1 MSVRSCIT
9 LKLQLQY
16 QEAFTRRTTKQC
28 KLAVL
33 LTDLASLDEWKLPVP
48 LNLPSETSTS
58 GRHDPVTSLTY
69 ITYMY
74 YQSVK
79 EVRQRLLTA
88 VSQIIRHSET
98 LYDVTDCVAVSTNH
112 VLQLAYATTQN
123 LFEDKPRQLRS
134 SNNILGRASIIS
146 MLPKANR
153 PTSWQD
159 AFIRCPSAYLLILTP
174 LDYAMST
181 ERLPPLP
188 EIVRDLILN
197 DINIELEPEK
207 DPTPQRV
214 QFNCNSSPDAF
225 SQYPTTPSL
234 MLDEPL
240 QHNRVAKQTDYD
252 NTAPNLDLM
261 DFADFQSV
269 TKWKVMYW
277 QFRRNPL
284 EHPSFD
290 ICAVTLPQSIK
301 AIDSLLF
308 DTFFHEPFEQNWS
321 VG

>member
-1 MSVRSCIT
+1 
-9 LKLQLQY
+9 
-16 QEAFTRRTTKQC
+16 
-28 KLAVL
+28 
-33 LTDLASLDEWKLPVP
+33 
-48 LNLPSETSTS
+48 
-58 GRHDPVTSLTY
+58 
-69 ITYMY
+69 MY
-74 YQSVK
+74 YQFVK

-112 VLQLAYATTQN
+112 VLQLAYATMQS

-134 SNNILGRASIIS
+134 SSNILGRASIIS

-188 EIVRDLILN
+188 EIVRDL
-197 DINIELEPEK
+197 LEPEK
-207 DPTPQRV
+207 DLI

-240 QHNRVAKQTDYD
+240 QHNRVAKQTDHD
-252 NTAPNLDLM
+252 NTAPNLGLM
-261 DFADFQSV
+261 DTADSQSV
-269 TKWKVMYW
+269 LSNEMETYALAIPLELTD
-277 QFRRNPL
+277 QTFEGETPL
-284 EHPSFD
+284 EHPNLD
-290 ICAVTLPQSIK
+290 IRAVTLPQSIK